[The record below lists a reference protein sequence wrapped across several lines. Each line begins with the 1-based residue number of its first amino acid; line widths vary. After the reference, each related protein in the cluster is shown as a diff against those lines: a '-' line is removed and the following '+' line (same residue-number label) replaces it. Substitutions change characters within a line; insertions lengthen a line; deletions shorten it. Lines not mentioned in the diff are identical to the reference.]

1 MKKNITVFGLI
12 AGAIVSI
19 LMLFIVYYTSYCAG
33 NVSYTTS
40 MVIGYASMLVAF
52 SLVFVGIRNYRDRY
66 NGGAISFGKAFRIGI
81 MIVLVASTIYV
92 LAWLIDCYVFM
103 PEFARIYKN
112 AFYNVMMTYIEII
125 PVGLIVTLVS
135 SLILKTAK
143 NSKK

>member
-1 MKKNITVFGLI
+1 MKKNIIVFGLI

-19 LMLFIVYYTSYCAG
+19 LMLFIVNYSSFCNGNISY
-33 NVSYTTS
+33 VTS

-66 NGGAISFGKAFRIGI
+66 NGGVISFGKAFRIGI
-81 MIVLVASTIYV
+81 LIVLIASTIYV
-92 LAWLIDCYVFM
+92 LAWMIDCYVFN

-112 AFYNVMMTYIEII
+112 AFYNTVMTYIEII
-125 PVGLIVTLVS
+125 PVGLIVSLIS